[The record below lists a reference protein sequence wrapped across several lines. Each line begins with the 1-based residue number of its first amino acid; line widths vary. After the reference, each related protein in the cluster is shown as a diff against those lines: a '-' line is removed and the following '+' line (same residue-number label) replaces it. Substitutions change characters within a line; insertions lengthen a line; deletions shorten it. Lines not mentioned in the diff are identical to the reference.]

1 MSKKGLEKIS
11 AHLSDVARAFQQTDR
26 GVHAALK
33 HHRSSRWR
41 PASTAPYNQD
51 LELRVTEDGTR
62 TTMPFPCRHTNED
75 EWINVDLG
83 VPLQI
88 QPIEWRAWQ
97 DSKSPYPHQSSIFAP
112 EASMTRRLRQWGRK
126 LAESKMVRT
135 RFSSKQDV

>member
-1 MSKKGLEKIS
+1 
-11 AHLSDVARAFQQTDR
+11 
-26 GVHAALK
+26 
-33 HHRSSRWR
+33 
-41 PASTAPYNQD
+41 
-51 LELRVTEDGTR
+51 
-62 TTMPFPCRHTNED
+62 
-75 EWINVDLG
+75 LG